1 MKILFKLQNKY
12 FLMVVNIVFNFYPLL
27 YEPRQKK
34 PSLFKGDGFVNNY
47 NQLKTLKLCTLWG
60 TWIRDHIADISHT
73 RSEEHQALKA
83 QTKTTMY
90 SCTELT

>member
-1 MKILFKLQNKY
+1 MA
-12 FLMVVNIVFNFYPLL
+12 VNVVFNFYSFL
-27 YEPRQKK
+27 YEPRQKTT
-34 PSLFKGDGFVNNY
+34 SLWGDGFVNNY

-73 RSEEHQALKA
+73 CSEEHQALKA

-90 SCTELT
+90 GCTELT